1 MAEASKRTKE
11 KLCEV
16 RSSYVRRKTGKTSM
30 SLDEMSKRAHA
41 TTERILPAPKK
52 KPPYEEHL

>member
-16 RSSYVRRKTGKTSM
+16 RSSYVRRKTRKTSM

-41 TTERILPAPKK
+41 TTERILPPPKK